1 MGDPGLVNAKETF
14 ASQKVRMDAKGSRA
28 RVAFALLSA
37 LAICCAVMYITADGD
52 AETDTV
58 LKSIKNKYIGAG
70 FDLRHPRSIE
80 SVDVKKAGMIVTNTP
95 DGRMRL
101 LKYLNKVEKQIA
113 KESAGRRADVAAIRA
128 HMARNFAFNQA
139 ARATMKKQ
147 LLAKMAINAK
157 RAEDSLDRNM
167 RRVQAKF
174 AASAELQNK
183 RNKAT
188 IRRSAKTREIMR
200 KNKRA
205 AARSLKIAVLN
216 QQRVLAALA
225 SATNA
230 KIKQTNKHIA
240 ANAAQIRENA
250 KKARKDLEK
259 SMARFDRKMADVSE
273 QAKKGRSKLAAQAAA
288 QDKAFRNFANNKIR
302 AIAASTAAQF
312 RKVRARMAKDRHH
325 ADMMLKAASSRMDA
339 ALSAKKAL
347 QDKRFAKTVKDIADA
362 KNEAAARVNAAR
374 TEFKVGLMKL
384 GATARRQTA
393 KLNARVTTLQNTVTR
408 NKLEQAKVNRNVH
421 AELMRMVKL
430 GNKRYNEHIKKDKE
444 LRSLMAKNKAE
455 TLRRMKR
462 MADSFNMNMSKIR
475 HQMAKDRRHS
485 ANNLRRATNKLYATL
500 ARNQR
505 MQDLAN
511 RKQVAATRRARI
523 NAMNALR
530 RSKAS
535 FARRLAR
542 MHAVAVRSARQ
553 QHKINKLAGI
563 VNANAVKSAKGR
575 AMLRAMSQTN
585 RNDIHGAIS
594 AAIKKGEQRALAILK
609 KVKSRELK
617 NRAVLNGKVSTMI
630 SSLRKS
636 TSRSIYALQMENKAA
651 RAQLKKEVL
660 YAVRAAAKRAKSNL
674 KKSVQWAN
682 GRFAALNTVLARNN
696 RKSAAARARLNRQ
709 INSEQRRASYAIRNA
724 VAKQNRALL
733 ALKTETAKRLK
744 KSNSRL
750 SSHAAQMARNAR
762 AVAAQMKSDVATLE
776 ARVSAARRS
785 AQSHLAAADR
795 ASVRRYSAAL
805 SQIGGALKK
814 AKAEADNR
822 FGKLY
827 TRIAKQRKQ
836 LDTKLASSVRFLN
849 DKLAEHAALQDVRF
863 SHTVKKIK
871 QVRYQATMA
880 VRFAKKQMA
889 VKLTSL
895 TSSIKNAETRMKG
908 EISVVSGAIASDR
921 ANQIRVNRRVNKE
934 IGRIVHT
941 ANVRHSQSKR
951 ARGKLRAILNA
962 NKRAA
967 AAETAALAKKTRFQL
982 SMLRAQ
988 QARLRRSAAKD
999 LSAATRR
1006 LRHKMQ
1012 QDARA
1017 QNAIVAG
1024 QRAALR
1030 GAAAAAKSALKA
1042 AKSEFS
1048 SKLNTMV
1055 NRVAANAK
1063 KFESGLKRVTGV
1075 AHSWAKNS
1083 AQTRTLMKENIRTM
1097 NTDLSRALAR
1107 SVEIGQK
1114 RDRKRERIGKK
1125 NVNKMISQVRTCANE
1140 KIEAMANKVFQTVQ
1154 GNRQKIADNY
1164 LSLKAYAATAA
1175 DKISDYVAKGKGRGL
1190 GSIGDLLKTVGS
1202 RVNVKVSKDEGIG
1215 AGATKIPMI
1224 FSAKKITVQN
1234 PVTKI
1239 NWLVDEYI
1247 KLLSEVKQR
1256 WPIGLGKYLL
1266 SKVESNMQKRGI
1278 LEVDRVAGKAG
1289 NFVFINAHSVGLSSK
1304 LSDFEGL
1311 AVRMTRSQTTLAK
1324 MTGKLSQKHK
1334 KMRKKV
1340 FVKPP
1345 EWEGN

>member
-1 MGDPGLVNAKETF
+1 M
-14 ASQKVRMDAKGSRA
+14 
-28 RVAFALLSA
+28 
-37 LAICCAVMYITADGD
+37 
-52 AETDTV
+52 
-58 LKSIKNKYIGAG
+58 
-70 FDLRHPRSIE
+70 
-80 SVDVKKAGMIVTNTP
+80 
-95 DGRMRL
+95 
-101 LKYLNKVEKQIA
+101 
-113 KESAGRRADVAAIRA
+113 
-128 HMARNFAFNQA
+128 
-139 ARATMKKQ
+139 
-147 LLAKMAINAK
+147 
-157 RAEDSLDRNM
+157 
-167 RRVQAKF
+167 
-174 AASAELQNK
+174 
-183 RNKAT
+183 
-188 IRRSAKTREIMR
+188 
-200 KNKRA
+200 
-205 AARSLKIAVLN
+205 
-216 QQRVLAALA
+216 
-225 SATNA
+225 
-230 KIKQTNKHIA
+230 
-240 ANAAQIRENA
+240 
-250 KKARKDLEK
+250 
-259 SMARFDRKMADVSE
+259 
-273 QAKKGRSKLAAQAAA
+273 
-288 QDKAFRNFANNKIR
+288 
-302 AIAASTAAQF
+302 
-312 RKVRARMAKDRHH
+312 
-325 ADMMLKAASSRMDA
+325 
-339 ALSAKKAL
+339 
-347 QDKRFAKTVKDIADA
+347 
-362 KNEAAARVNAAR
+362 
-374 TEFKVGLMKL
+374 
-384 GATARRQTA
+384 
-393 KLNARVTTLQNTVTR
+393 
-408 NKLEQAKVNRNVH
+408 
-421 AELMRMVKL
+421 
-430 GNKRYNEHIKKDKE
+430 
-444 LRSLMAKNKAE
+444 
-455 TLRRMKR
+455 
-462 MADSFNMNMSKIR
+462 
-475 HQMAKDRRHS
+475 
-485 ANNLRRATNKLYATL
+485 
-500 ARNQR
+500 
-505 MQDLAN
+505 
-511 RKQVAATRRARI
+511 
-523 NAMNALR
+523 
-530 RSKAS
+530 
-535 FARRLAR
+535 
-542 MHAVAVRSARQ
+542 
-553 QHKINKLAGI
+553 
-563 VNANAVKSAKGR
+563 
-575 AMLRAMSQTN
+575 
-585 RNDIHGAIS
+585 
-594 AAIKKGEQRALAILK
+594 
-609 KVKSRELK
+609 
-617 NRAVLNGKVSTMI
+617 
-630 SSLRKS
+630 
-636 TSRSIYALQMENKAA
+636 
-651 RAQLKKEVL
+651 VL

-750 SSHAAQMARNAR
+750 SSHADQMARNAR

-785 AQSHLAAADR
+785 AQSHLA
-795 ASVRRYSAAL
+795 AAL

-836 LDTKLASSVRFLN
+836 LDTKLASATRFLN

-988 QARLRRSAAKD
+988 QAHLRRSAARD

-1017 QNAIVAG
+1017 QNSIVAG

-1030 GAAAAAKSALKA
+1030 GAAAAAKSALSA

-1063 KFESGLKRVTGV
+1063 KFEAGLKRVTGV
-1075 AHSWAKNS
+1075 AHAWRKASQQEAS
-1083 AQTRTLMKENIRTM
+1083 LVRQNIKTM
-1097 NTDLSRALAR
+1097 NTDLSHALAR
-1107 SVEIGQK
+1107 SIEIGQK

-1202 RVNVKVSKDEGIG
+1202 RVNVKVGKAEVVG

-1224 FSAKKITVQN
+1224 FSAKHITVKN

-1247 KLLSEVKQR
+1247 KLLAEVQQR
-1256 WPIGLGKYLL
+1256 WPIGLGSYLL
-1266 SKVESNMQKRGI
+1266 SKVEANMQKRGI
-1278 LEVDRVAGKAG
+1278 LEADRVAGKAG
-1289 NFVFINAHSVGLSSK
+1289 NFVFVNAHSVGLSSK

-1311 AVRMTRSQTTLAK
+1311 AVRMTRYQTTLAK
-1324 MTGKLSQKHK
+1324 MTGKLARKHAK
-1334 KMRKKV
+1334 QAKKV

>member
-1 MGDPGLVNAKETF
+1 MGAIEKKMKSINKKNTAE
-14 ASQKVRMDAKGSRA
+14 
-28 RVAFALLSA
+28 LSA
-37 LAICCAVMYITADGD
+37 
-52 AETDTV
+52 
-58 LKSIKNKYIGAG
+58 
-70 FDLRHPRSIE
+70 
-80 SVDVKKAGMIVTNTP
+80 
-95 DGRMRL
+95 
-101 LKYLNKVEKQIA
+101 
-113 KESAGRRADVAAIRA
+113 RA
-128 HMARNFAFNQA
+128 
-139 ARATMKKQ
+139 
-147 LLAKMAINAK
+147 
-157 RAEDSLDRNM
+157 
-167 RRVQAKF
+167 
-174 AASAELQNK
+174 
-183 RNKAT
+183 
-188 IRRSAKTREIMR
+188 
-200 KNKRA
+200 
-205 AARSLKIAVLN
+205 
-216 QQRVLAALA
+216 
-225 SATNA
+225 
-230 KIKQTNKHIA
+230 
-240 ANAAQIRENA
+240 
-250 KKARKDLEK
+250 
-259 SMARFDRKMADVSE
+259 
-273 QAKKGRSKLAAQAAA
+273 
-288 QDKAFRNFANNKIR
+288 
-302 AIAASTAAQF
+302 
-312 RKVRARMAKDRHH
+312 
-325 ADMMLKAASSRMDA
+325 
-339 ALSAKKAL
+339 
-347 QDKRFAKTVKDIADA
+347 
-362 KNEAAARVNAAR
+362 
-374 TEFKVGLMKL
+374 
-384 GATARRQTA
+384 
-393 KLNARVTTLQNTVTR
+393 
-408 NKLEQAKVNRNVH
+408 
-421 AELMRMVKL
+421 
-430 GNKRYNEHIKKDKE
+430 
-444 LRSLMAKNKAE
+444 
-455 TLRRMKR
+455 
-462 MADSFNMNMSKIR
+462 
-475 HQMAKDRRHS
+475 
-485 ANNLRRATNKLYATL
+485 
-500 ARNQR
+500 
-505 MQDLAN
+505 
-511 RKQVAATRRARI
+511 
-523 NAMNALR
+523 
-530 RSKAS
+530 
-535 FARRLAR
+535 
-542 MHAVAVRSARQ
+542 
-553 QHKINKLAGI
+553 
-563 VNANAVKSAKGR
+563 
-575 AMLRAMSQTN
+575 
-585 RNDIHGAIS
+585 
-594 AAIKKGEQRALAILK
+594 
-609 KVKSRELK
+609 
-617 NRAVLNGKVSTMI
+617 STMI

-814 AKAEADNR
+814 AKAESDNR

-827 TRIAKQRKQ
+827 SRIAKQRKQ
-836 LDTKLASSVRFLN
+836 LDTKLASATRFLN
-849 DKLAEHAALQDVRF
+849 DKL
-863 SHTVKKIK
+863 
-871 QVRYQATMA
+871 
-880 VRFAKKQMA
+880 
-889 VKLTSL
+889 
-895 TSSIKNAETRMKG
+895 AETRMKG

-1012 QDARA
+1012 QDSRA

-1107 SVEIGQK
+1107 SVELGQK
-1114 RDRKRERIGKK
+1114 RARRNEAIGKK

-1175 DKISDYVAKGKGRGL
+1175 DKINDYVAKGKGRGL

-1202 RVNVKVSKDEGIG
+1202 RANVKVGKDEGIG

-1224 FSAKKITVQN
+1224 FSAKKVKVAN
-1234 PVTKI
+1234 PVNKI

-1266 SKVESNMQKRGI
+1266 SKVEANMQKRGI
-1278 LEVDRVAGKAG
+1278 LEVDR
-1289 NFVFINAHSVGLSSK
+1289 
-1304 LSDFEGL
+1304 
-1311 AVRMTRSQTTLAK
+1311 
-1324 MTGKLSQKHK
+1324 
-1334 KMRKKV
+1334 
-1340 FVKPP
+1340 
-1345 EWEGN
+1345 

>member
-1 MGDPGLVNAKETF
+1 
-14 ASQKVRMDAKGSRA
+14 
-28 RVAFALLSA
+28 
-37 LAICCAVMYITADGD
+37 
-52 AETDTV
+52 
-58 LKSIKNKYIGAG
+58 
-70 FDLRHPRSIE
+70 
-80 SVDVKKAGMIVTNTP
+80 
-95 DGRMRL
+95 
-101 LKYLNKVEKQIA
+101 
-113 KESAGRRADVAAIRA
+113 
-128 HMARNFAFNQA
+128 
-139 ARATMKKQ
+139 
-147 LLAKMAINAK
+147 
-157 RAEDSLDRNM
+157 
-167 RRVQAKF
+167 
-174 AASAELQNK
+174 
-183 RNKAT
+183 
-188 IRRSAKTREIMR
+188 
-200 KNKRA
+200 
-205 AARSLKIAVLN
+205 
-216 QQRVLAALA
+216 
-225 SATNA
+225 
-230 KIKQTNKHIA
+230 
-240 ANAAQIRENA
+240 
-250 KKARKDLEK
+250 
-259 SMARFDRKMADVSE
+259 
-273 QAKKGRSKLAAQAAA
+273 
-288 QDKAFRNFANNKIR
+288 
-302 AIAASTAAQF
+302 
-312 RKVRARMAKDRHH
+312 
-325 ADMMLKAASSRMDA
+325 MMLKAASSRMDA

-347 QDKRFAKTVKDIADA
+347 QDKRFAKTVKDISDA

-393 KLNARVTTLQNTVTR
+393 KLNSRVTTLQNTVTR

-485 ANNLRRATNKLYATL
+485 SNNLRRATNKLYATL

-511 RKQVAATRRARI
+511 RKQVAATRRGRI
-523 NAMNALR
+523 QAMNALR

-542 MHAVAVRSARQ
+542 MHAVAVRSARKQ

-594 AAIKKGEQRALAILK
+594 AAIKKGEQRALAIMK
-609 KVKSRELK
+609 KAKGREAK

-696 RKSAAARARLNRQ
+696 RKSAAARSRLNRQ
-709 INSEQRRASYAIRNA
+709 INAEQRRASYAIRNA

-814 AKAEADNR
+814 AKAESDNR

-827 TRIAKQRKQ
+827 SRMAKQRKQ

-934 IGRIVHT
+934 LGRIVHT

-988 QARLRRSAAKD
+988 QARLRRNAAKD
-999 LSAATRR
+999 LTSATHR
-1006 LRHKMQ
+1006 LRRKMK

-1063 KFESGLKRVTGV
+1063 KFEAGLKRVTGV
-1075 AHSWAKNS
+1075 AHSWKKNS
-1083 AQTRTLMKENIRTM
+1083 ARSRSLMKENVRTM

-1107 SVEIGQK
+1107 SVELGQK
-1114 RDRKRERIGKK
+1114 RDRRRERLGKK
-1125 NVNKMISQVRTCANE
+1125 NVDKMISQVRTCAVE

-1175 DKISDYVAKGKGRGL
+1175 DKINDYVAKGKGRGL

-1202 RVNVKVSKDEGIG
+1202 RVNVKVGKDEGIG

-1311 AVRMTRSQTTLAK
+1311 AVRMTRYQTTLAK

>member
-1 MGDPGLVNAKETF
+1 M
-14 ASQKVRMDAKGSRA
+14 
-28 RVAFALLSA
+28 
-37 LAICCAVMYITADGD
+37 
-52 AETDTV
+52 
-58 LKSIKNKYIGAG
+58 
-70 FDLRHPRSIE
+70 
-80 SVDVKKAGMIVTNTP
+80 
-95 DGRMRL
+95 
-101 LKYLNKVEKQIA
+101 
-113 KESAGRRADVAAIRA
+113 
-128 HMARNFAFNQA
+128 
-139 ARATMKKQ
+139 
-147 LLAKMAINAK
+147 
-157 RAEDSLDRNM
+157 
-167 RRVQAKF
+167 
-174 AASAELQNK
+174 
-183 RNKAT
+183 
-188 IRRSAKTREIMR
+188 
-200 KNKRA
+200 
-205 AARSLKIAVLN
+205 
-216 QQRVLAALA
+216 
-225 SATNA
+225 
-230 KIKQTNKHIA
+230 
-240 ANAAQIRENA
+240 
-250 KKARKDLEK
+250 
-259 SMARFDRKMADVSE
+259 
-273 QAKKGRSKLAAQAAA
+273 
-288 QDKAFRNFANNKIR
+288 
-302 AIAASTAAQF
+302 
-312 RKVRARMAKDRHH
+312 
-325 ADMMLKAASSRMDA
+325 
-339 ALSAKKAL
+339 
-347 QDKRFAKTVKDIADA
+347 
-362 KNEAAARVNAAR
+362 
-374 TEFKVGLMKL
+374 
-384 GATARRQTA
+384 
-393 KLNARVTTLQNTVTR
+393 
-408 NKLEQAKVNRNVH
+408 
-421 AELMRMVKL
+421 
-430 GNKRYNEHIKKDKE
+430 
-444 LRSLMAKNKAE
+444 
-455 TLRRMKR
+455 
-462 MADSFNMNMSKIR
+462 
-475 HQMAKDRRHS
+475 
-485 ANNLRRATNKLYATL
+485 
-500 ARNQR
+500 
-505 MQDLAN
+505 
-511 RKQVAATRRARI
+511 
-523 NAMNALR
+523 
-530 RSKAS
+530 
-535 FARRLAR
+535 
-542 MHAVAVRSARQ
+542 
-553 QHKINKLAGI
+553 
-563 VNANAVKSAKGR
+563 
-575 AMLRAMSQTN
+575 
-585 RNDIHGAIS
+585 
-594 AAIKKGEQRALAILK
+594 
-609 KVKSRELK
+609 
-617 NRAVLNGKVSTMI
+617 
-630 SSLRKS
+630 
-636 TSRSIYALQMENKAA
+636 
-651 RAQLKKEVL
+651 VL

-762 AVAAQMKSDVATLE
+762 ALAAQMKSDVATLE

-863 SHTVKKIK
+863 SHTVKRIK

-988 QARLRRSAAKD
+988 QAHLRRSAARD

-1017 QNAIVAG
+1017 QNSIVAG

-1030 GAAAAAKSALKA
+1030 GAAAAAKSALSA

-1063 KFESGLKRVTGV
+1063 KFEAGLKRVTGV
-1075 AHSWAKNS
+1075 AHAWRKASQQEAS
-1083 AQTRTLMKENIRTM
+1083 LVRQNIKTM
-1097 NTDLSRALAR
+1097 NTDLSHALAR
-1107 SVEIGQK
+1107 SIEIGQK

-1140 KIEAMANKVFQTVQ
+1140 KI
-1154 GNRQKIADNY
+1154 ADNY

-1175 DKISDYVAKGKGRGL
+1175 DKISDYVAKGKGR
-1190 GSIGDLLKTVGS
+1190 
-1202 RVNVKVSKDEGIG
+1202 
-1215 AGATKIPMI
+1215 
-1224 FSAKKITVQN
+1224 
-1234 PVTKI
+1234 
-1239 NWLVDEYI
+1239 
-1247 KLLSEVKQR
+1247 
-1256 WPIGLGKYLL
+1256 
-1266 SKVESNMQKRGI
+1266 
-1278 LEVDRVAGKAG
+1278 
-1289 NFVFINAHSVGLSSK
+1289 
-1304 LSDFEGL
+1304 
-1311 AVRMTRSQTTLAK
+1311 
-1324 MTGKLSQKHK
+1324 
-1334 KMRKKV
+1334 
-1340 FVKPP
+1340 
-1345 EWEGN
+1345 